1 MRFDPG
7 KQMRRPVSLELP
19 DYWDKLEAELR
30 DRIRLNPPRRSH
42 RRRTSV
48 ARMLRTMVRPA
59 LHGGMAVVMA
69 AVLVLSGRPS
79 PGNFGL
85 APTGPSGSQQNQVW
99 VSVVEVLD
107 PHPTYIPFRLV
118 RPRPRFVNLIPATAQ
133 AFEPQPEFK
142 ILVRV

>member
-1 MRFDPG
+1 MRSDPG
-7 KQMRRPVSLELP
+7 RQMRRPQNLELP

-30 DRIRLNPPRRSH
+30 DRIRLYPPRRSQ

-48 ARMLRTMVRPA
+48 ARMLRTMARPA

-79 PGNFGL
+79 PGNFGF
-85 APTGPSGSQQNQVW
+85 APTGPDGSQQSQVW

-107 PHPTYIPFRLV
+107 PHPTYIPLRLV

-133 AFEPQPEFK
+133 AVEPQPEFK
-142 ILVRV
+142 IS